1 MFDAHNMFQW
11 EGCDTKNL
19 PALAHTNDPE
29 KPPKFDGQ
37 TFKDKLDGPR
47 LTKQL
52 DRVREYMLAIFP
64 AWKSLAEIS
73 YDLRW
78 KYGGEF
84 PEASISAR
92 LRDLR
97 KKEFGG
103 YIVEGK
109 RREGKEHQG
118 IWEYLV
124 YRS

>member
-1 MFDAHNMFQW
+1 MKLTLFEFAARGMKAQVEVNKLCQ
-11 EGCDTKNL
+11 
-19 PALAHTNDPE
+19 
-29 KPPKFDGQ
+29 KFDGQ
-37 TFKDKLDGPR
+37 TYEEKLDCPR

-64 AWKSLAEIS
+64 AWRSLAEIS
-73 YDLRW
+73 YDLQH
-78 KYGGEF
+78 KYGGKF

-103 YIVEGK
+103 YIVERK
-109 RREGKEHQG
+109 RREIGEFIERRSSG
-118 IWEYLV
+118 TWEYIV